1 MTTALPLSNL
11 INITLNLSAVPL
23 PVQNFQTALILGSS
37 TVIDTVQRYRT
48 YTNFTGVANDFSSS
62 APEYLAAQ
70 AWFNQSPTPNILYI
84 GRWVAANSAAQLV
97 CGPLSTTNSALA
109 TWTAITSGGF
119 KITVNGGLLTITG
132 LDFHLATSLSG
143 VASVIQAG
151 LNSALASTTC
161 VYQAPYNN
169 FVITS
174 PTTGTGSTIT
184 VLSAPGSGT
193 DISAIMS
200 GTTATGAYPA
210 TGLAAETAL
219 AAVTYFDTTYP
230 TLWYG
235 LYVCGGVA
243 ADYLAIQAYIEA
255 ESGQHF
261 QAIPTQDANTLV
273 ANDTTNLAYQLK
285 AATYNYC
292 LCFYSATSLYAAVS
306 ALSRISTTNWNAANS
321 AITLMYK
328 QLPGI
333 TADTLNSTQVAN
345 AAAYNCNMYVNYSLQ
360 GTSYP
365 IVQYGICPSGQ
376 YVDSVVGAC
385 VLKSTILSNMFTA
398 LATGN
403 KIPMTDA
410 GQSILDNQ
418 IVLACE
424 SFVANG
430 YLGPEVWDGPSF
442 GNLATG
448 QWVEKGYYIYQP
460 PVSSLSATVRA
471 TRASVP
477 FQVAAVLA
485 GAVHTASVLI
495 NVAP

>member
-1 MTTALPLSNL
+1 MTNALPISNL
-11 INITLNLSAVPL
+11 INISVNLASVPL
-23 PVQNFQTALILGSS
+23 SVQNFQTALILGPS

-48 YTNFTGVANDFSSS
+48 YTTMTGVANDFGSTT
-62 APEYLAAQ
+62 PEYLAAQ
-70 AWFNQSPTPNILYI
+70 AWFSQSPTPNTLYI
-84 GRWVAANSAAQLV
+84 GRWCQAASAAQLV

-119 KITVNGGLLTITG
+119 KITINGTLETITG
-132 LDFHLATSLSG
+132 LDFHLQTSLAG
-143 VASVIQAG
+143 VASVIQTA
-151 LNSALASTTC
+151 LNAALTNTTC

-174 PTTGTGSTIT
+174 PTTGTNSTIT

-200 GTTATGAYPA
+200 GTTATGAYVA
-210 TGLAAETAL
+210 TGLALETAL
-219 AAVTYFDTTYP
+219 AAVTYFDVNYP
-230 TLWYG
+230 TLWFG
-235 LYVCGGVA
+235 LYVCGA
-243 ADYLAIQAYIEA
+243 SASDYQAIQAYIEA
-255 ESGQHF
+255 EAGQHF
-261 QAIPTQDANTLV
+261 QAIPTQDSNTLLSG
-273 ANDTTNLAYQLK
+273 NTTNLAYLLQ
-285 AATYNYC
+285 AAKYNYC
-292 LCFYSATSLYAAVS
+292 LCFYSSTSLYAAVS
-306 ALSRISTTNWNAANS
+306 ALSRILTTNWNASNS

-333 TADTLNSTQVAN
+333 TADTLTTSQATNVAS
-345 AAAYNCNMYVNYSLQ
+345 YNCNMYVNYNIQ
-360 GTSYP
+360 GNYP

-448 QWVEKGYYIYQP
+448 QWVQKGYYVYQP

-471 TRASVP
+471 TRVSVP
-477 FQVAAVLA
+477 FQIAAVLS

>member
-1 MTTALPLSNL
+1 MTALPLSNL
-11 INITLNLSAVPL
+11 LNITLNLTAAPL
-23 PVQNFQTALILGSS
+23 PVQNFQTALVIGSS

-48 YTNFTGVANDFSSS
+48 YANFTAVANDFGSTT
-62 APEYLAAQ
+62 PEYLAAD
-70 AWFNQSPTPNILYI
+70 AWFSQSPTPNSLYI
-84 GRWVAANSAAQLV
+84 GRWVESNSAAQLV
-97 CGPLSTTNSALA
+97 CGPLSTTNSLLA
-109 TWTAITSGGF
+109 TWTAITTGAF
-119 KITVNGGLLTITG
+119 TITING
-132 LDFHLATSLSG
+132 SQYTASSLDFSAQTSLSG
-143 VASVIQAG
+143 VASVIQTA
-151 LNSALASTTC
+151 LNSLLSNTTC
-161 VYQAPYNN
+161 VYQSPYNN

-200 GTTATGAYPA
+200 GTTATGAYVA

-219 AAVTYFDTTYP
+219 AAVTYFDITYP

-235 LYVCGGVA
+235 LYVCGGIA
-243 ADYLAIQAYIEA
+243 TDYLAIQAYIEA
-255 ESGQHF
+255 ETGQHF

-273 ANDTTNLAYQLK
+273 SGNTTNLAYKLK
-285 AATYNYC
+285 AAKYNYC
-292 LCFYSATSLYAAVS
+292 FCFYSSTSLYAAVS
-306 ALSRISTTNWNAANS
+306 ALARILVTNWNASNS

-333 TADTLNSTQVAN
+333 TADNLTVSQSSI
-345 AAAYNCNMYVNYSLQ
+345 AAAYNCNMYVNYNIQ
-360 GTSYP
+360 GNYP

-376 YVDSVVGAC
+376 YVDTVVGAC

-398 LATGN
+398 LSSGN

-424 SFVANG
+424 SFVSNG

-448 QWVEKGYYIYQP
+448 QWVQKGYYIYQP

-477 FQVAAVLA
+477 FQVAAVLS
-485 GAVHTASVLI
+485 GAVHTSSVLI